1 MIRSKWLIPEEYK
14 DLSIELLQENLPSLR
29 ARVGISQEELANV
42 IGVSRQTYYSIEA
55 GKRDMLWCT
64 YLTLMFF
71 FNSIDRTAEMIR
83 DLRVYPIDLVM
94 RFNDELTPEQMDKM
108 LAEIRR

>member
-1 MIRSKWLIPEEYK
+1 MIRTKWLITEEYK
-14 DLSIELLQENLPSLR
+14 ALSIALLQENLPSLR

-55 GKRDMLWCT
+55 GKREMLWCT
-64 YLTLMFF
+64 YLALVFF

-83 DLRVYPIDLVM
+83 DLRVYPIDLVK
-94 RFNDELTPEQMDKM
+94 RFNDELTPEQMDCM
-108 LAEIRR
+108 LADLQ